1 MLDTQFIRDNPE
13 KVKEATEQ
21 KGVDRKVVD
30 RVLEADEKRRELIGK
45 VEELKRERNELLKG
59 VTGKPDE
66 VTLAKGK
73 KIKKELAKLEP
84 ELKKVEGKFEQLMRE
99 IPNPPAEDVKP
110 GKDESENEVLRT
122 WGKKPE
128 FEFEPKDH
136 LVIGEALD
144 IIDVERA
151 AKVSGTRFGYLKGTA
166 VLLELALIQFAL
178 ETLTKE
184 GFIPV
189 IPPVLIKKDMTEKL
203 GYWEHEGHGDYY
215 WVLEPSEEQKG
226 FYLVGTAEHSI
237 VPMHRDEVIRASEL
251 PKRYVAFSSCFRREA
266 GSYGKDTR
274 GIFRVHQFDKVEMVS
289 ITKPEE
295 SDKEH
300 EYLLSLEE
308 KLFQALELSYQV
320 VKMCSGDLGAPAAKK
335 YDLEIWFPSQ
345 NKYRE
350 LTSTSNTTDFQA
362 RRLNIK
368 YNDGKATKYV
378 HMLNGTA
385 FAIGRTI
392 AAVLEN
398 YQLKDGSVKVPQILQ
413 SYLGTGMIKRV

>member
-1 MLDTQFIRDNPE
+1 MLDITLIRKNPE
-13 KVKEATEQ
+13 KIREATRQ
-21 KGVDRKVVD
+21 KGVDPGAVNQILKVD
-30 RVLEADEKRRELIGK
+30 GERREMISR
-45 VEELKRERNELLKG
+45 VEELKRQRNLLLKD
-59 VTGKPDE
+59 VTGKPDAA
-66 VTLAKGK
+66 TLAKGK
-73 KIKKELAKLEP
+73 KIKAELAKVEP
-84 ELKKVEGKFEQLMRE
+84 ELKKVEQEFEQLMRE
-99 IPNPPAEDVKP
+99 IPNPPADDVKP
-110 GKDESENEVLRT
+110 GKDESENEVLRS
-122 WGKKPE
+122 WGDKPKLA
-128 FEFEPKDH
+128 FEPKDH
-136 LVIGEALD
+136 LAIGEALD

-178 ETLTKE
+178 ERLTKE

-274 GIFRVHQFDKVEMVS
+274 GILRVHQFDKVEMVS
-289 ITKPEE
+289 ITKPEG
-295 SDKEH
+295 SDEEH

-308 KLFQALELSYQV
+308 KLFQALELPYQV

-335 YDLEIWFPSQ
+335 YDLEIWFPAQ
-345 NKYRE
+345 KKYRE

-368 YNDGKATKYV
+368 YNDGKETKYV

-392 AAVLEN
+392 AAILEN
-398 YQLKDGSVKVPQILQ
+398 YQQQDGSVKVPQVLQ
-413 SYLGTGMIKRV
+413 PYVGKDIIKRP